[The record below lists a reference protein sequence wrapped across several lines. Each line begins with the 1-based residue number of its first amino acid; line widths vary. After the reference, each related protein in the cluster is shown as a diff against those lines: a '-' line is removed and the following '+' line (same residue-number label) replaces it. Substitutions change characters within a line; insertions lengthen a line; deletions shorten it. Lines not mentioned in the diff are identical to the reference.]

1 MAAAA
6 HDGGSILAQ
15 RPRRPASTSPSRRSA
30 ADAVELGPTHIR
42 SAALEAALE
51 VKFRN
56 KEKTSVKPSLKRA
69 GSGLGSGS
77 GFDAGF
83 GFSGDE
89 WGLDLDSPEMWRELA
104 EAMLIAP
111 PQILSCEVSDVEVFE
126 QGSLWDPL
134 L

>member
-6 HDGGSILAQ
+6 HDVAAFWLKGQDAPPQLPRVDGRLPTPLSSDRPTFGRRRW
-15 RPRRPASTSPSRRSA
+15 RPRWRSSSGIRR
-30 ADAVELGPTHIR
+30 
-42 SAALEAALE
+42 
-51 VKFRN
+51 
-56 KEKTSVKPSLKRA
+56 TSVKPSLKRA